1 MHSHAES
8 SKWNLFNL
16 LSFLVTIQT
25 KLQIKKATLTNTN
38 TQNMT
43 KLHIL
48 AQKMLQ
54 GVKIFL
60 KIIPTKR

>member
-1 MHSHAES
+1 MLKAQNEIYLIS
-8 SKWNLFNL
+8 

-48 AQKMLQ
+48 AQKMLR

-60 KIIPTKR
+60 NIIQTKR